1 MKARLLVVFGA
12 LAALS
17 SPAAAQDACTTTTE
31 GTAKL
36 AEYPAVRAFYD
47 ALTTGNADLVDC
59 AVAATWTNTPS
70 APGTPA
76 GPDGFKP
83 GVTGLRMSFDQYAF
97 TTEDVIVADD
107 KIVVRSTVTANQ
119 SGDFLG
125 IKGGGNPA
133 MFQTIDIHQL
143 GDDGKI
149 AQSWHVED
157 WLSFLFQRGA
167 LPIK

>member
-1 MKARLLVVFGA
+1 MTRRLLVALGA

-17 SPAAAQDACTTTTE
+17 MPAMAQDACATTTE

-47 ALTTGNADLVDC
+47 ALTTGDAALVDC
-59 AVAATWTNTPS
+59 AVSATWTNTPS

-76 GPDGFKP
+76 GPDGLKP

-97 TTEDVIVADD
+97 TTEDVIVSGD
-107 KIVVRSTVTANQ
+107 KVVVRSMVTANQ
-119 SGDFLG
+119 TGDFLG
-125 IKGGGNPA
+125 VKGGGNPA

-143 GDDGKI
+143 GADGKI

>member
-1 MKARLLVVFGA
+1 MKTRLLVAFGA
-12 LAALS
+12 LVALS
-17 SPAAAQDACTTTTE
+17 LPVAAQEACSITTD

-83 GVTGLRMSFDQYAF
+83 GVAGIRMSFDQYAF
-97 TTEDVIVADD
+97 TTEDVIVAGD
-107 KIVVRSTVTANQ
+107 KVVVRSMVTANQ

-143 GDDGKI
+143 GEDGKI